1 MVFPA
6 SEEAPETNRHLELRT
21 ALYLILKR
29 ELAQGATL
37 GSNQFVYWDPTTSRK
52 RLAPDAFVRLGVPHR
67 TFRTWKT
74 WLHGAPDLGVE
85 IVSESDEG
93 EPDWDEKLA
102 RYRASGIRE
111 VVRFDPDDRARPI
124 RIWDALDGD
133 LVERSADDPDLRA
146 CEALGLWWTVVED
159 PSIGPMLRLSRD
171 REGGDLLP
179 TPDEAEAQA
188 REAEARTRE
197 AEAQAREAEAQAR
210 EAEAQA
216 REAEAQ
222 AREAEAQARE
232 AEAQAREAE
241 AQARE
246 AEAQAREAE
255 AQAREAE
262 AQAREAEAQ
271 AREANKTLE
280 AEVAALRAQLAEAKG
295 KRRPRRR
302 SPG

>member
-1 MVFPA
+1 MSAIEPTVRPPAAPRERMRAHVYSRTPEPVVFPEA
-6 SEEAPETNRHLELRT
+6 EEVPETNRHLELRT

-29 ELAQGATL
+29 ELAQVATL
-37 GSNQFVYWDPTTSRK
+37 GSDQFVYWDPTPSRK

-74 WLHGAPDLGVE
+74 WLHGAPDLAIE
-85 IVSESDEG
+85 IVSEPDEG

-171 REGGDLLP
+171 QEGRDLLP
-179 TPDEAEAQA
+179 TPDEAEAQV
-188 REAEARTRE
+188 
-197 AEAQAREAEAQAR
+197 
-210 EAEAQA
+210 
-216 REAEAQ
+216 
-222 AREAEAQARE
+222 
-232 AEAQAREAE
+232 
-241 AQARE
+241 
-246 AEAQAREAE
+246 
-255 AQAREAE
+255 
-262 AQAREAEAQ
+262 
-271 AREANKTLE
+271 REANKTLE
-280 AEVAALRAQLAEAKG
+280 AEVAALRAELAEAKG

>member
-1 MVFPA
+1 MSAIEPTVRPPAAPRERMRAHIYSRPPEPVVFPE
-6 SEEAPETNRHLELRT
+6 SEEVPETNRHLELRT
-21 ALYLILKR
+21 ALYLSFKR
-29 ELAQGATL
+29 ELAQVATL
-37 GSNQFVYWDPTTSRK
+37 GSNQFVYWDPTTSKK

-133 LVERSADDPDLRA
+133 LVERSPDDPDLRA

-159 PSIGPMLRLSRD
+159 ASIGPMLRLSRD
-171 REGGDLLP
+171 REGRDLLP
-179 TPDEAEAQA
+179 TPDEAEAQAREAEAQA

-197 AEAQAREAEAQAR
+197 AEAQAREAG
-210 EAEAQA
+210 
-216 REAEAQ
+216 
-222 AREAEAQARE
+222 
-232 AEAQAREAE
+232 
-241 AQARE
+241 
-246 AEAQAREAE
+246 
-255 AQAREAE
+255 
-262 AQAREAEAQ
+262 AQ

-280 AEVAALRAQLAEAKG
+280 AEVAALRAELAEAKG

>member
-67 TFRTWKT
+67 T
-74 WLHGAPDLGVE
+74 
-85 IVSESDEG
+85 
-93 EPDWDEKLA
+93 
-102 RYRASGIRE
+102 
-111 VVRFDPDDRARPI
+111 
-124 RIWDALDGD
+124 
-133 LVERSADDPDLRA
+133 
-146 CEALGLWWTVVED
+146 LGLWWTVVED

-171 REGGDLLP
+171 REGRDLLP
-179 TPDEAEAQA
+179 TPDEAEAKA
-188 REAEARTRE
+188 REARTRE
-197 AEAQAREAEAQAR
+197 AEART
-210 EAEAQA
+210 
-216 REAEAQ
+216 
-222 AREAEAQARE
+222 
-232 AEAQAREAE
+232 
-241 AQARE
+241 
-246 AEAQAREAE
+246 
-255 AQAREAE
+255 REAE

-280 AEVAALRAQLAEAKG
+280 AEVAALRVQLAEAKG